1 MAFRPP
7 TGGNMERTW
16 LETVQLLGL
25 DLQIAAILLMLLV
38 SGLTDLVKTTVRR
51 LGQRLGRR
59 RRTAPT
65 RPLDAWPSQEW
76 GPSH

>member
-1 MAFRPP
+1 
-7 TGGNMERTW
+7 MERTW
-16 LETVQLLGL
+16 LETIQLLGL
-25 DLQIAAILLMLLV
+25 DLEVGLIVLMLV
-38 SGLTDLVKTTVRR
+38 GIGLADLYKSAVHRF
-51 LGQRLGRR
+51 GHR

>member
-1 MAFRPP
+1 
-7 TGGNMERTW
+7 MERTW
-16 LETVQLLGL
+16 LETIQLLGL
-25 DLQIAAILLMLLV
+25 DFQVATILLMLV
-38 SGLTDLVKTTVRR
+38 GIGLTDLFKTAVHGLGRR
-51 LGQRLGRR
+51 FRRR

>member
-1 MAFRPP
+1 
-7 TGGNMERTW
+7 MERTW
-16 LETVQLLGL
+16 METVQLLGL
-25 DLQIAAILLMLLV
+25 DLQVAAVLLMLLV
-38 SGLTDLVKTTVRR
+38 AGLTDLAKMAVRGLR
-51 LGQRLGRR
+51 QRFGRR

>member
-1 MAFRPP
+1 
-7 TGGNMERTW
+7 MERTW
-16 LETVQLLGL
+16 LETIQLLGL
-25 DLQIAAILLMLLV
+25 DVEVGLILLMLMGI
-38 SGLTDLVKTTVRR
+38 GLADLFKSA
-51 LGQRLGRR
+51 LGQWFRRR

>member
-1 MAFRPP
+1 
-7 TGGNMERTW
+7 MERTW
-16 LETVQLLGL
+16 LETIQLLGL
-25 DLQIAAILLMLLV
+25 DVEVGLILLMLMGI
-38 SGLTDLVKTTVRR
+38 GLADLFKSA
-51 LGQRLGRR
+51 LGQRFRRR